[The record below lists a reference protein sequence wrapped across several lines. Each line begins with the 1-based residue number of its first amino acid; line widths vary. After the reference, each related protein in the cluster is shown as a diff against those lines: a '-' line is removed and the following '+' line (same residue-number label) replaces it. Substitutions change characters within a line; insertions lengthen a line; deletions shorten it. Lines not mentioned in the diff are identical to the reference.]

1 MLYNLTHFPG
11 PLVCRIRQVLT
22 CCTIWHISPAPWCVG
37 LDWWHAVQSDTFPPV
52 PWCVGLDR
60 FHCSI
65 IFAFSLIKF
74 QFLMFASG
82 KFYFMLCY
90 FMLSYHISLSHL
102 NTSRF
107 PIWKTCNNHT
117 RSKFPNFFG
126 WLRLARVNK
135 SNTFWKIP
143 QHRGENVKSLWK
155 YPGRIKNSTNLIRNV
170 KMHRLSTNQIP
181 GYLYMV

>member
-1 MLYNLTHFPG
+1 
-11 PLVCRIRQVLT
+11 
-22 CCTIWHISPAPWCVG
+22 
-37 LDWWHAVQSDTFPPV
+37 
-52 PWCVGLDR
+52 
-60 FHCSI
+60 
-65 IFAFSLIKF
+65 
-74 QFLMFASG
+74 
-82 KFYFMLCY
+82 MLCY
-90 FMLSYHISLSHL
+90 FMLSYHVSLSHL

-155 YPGRIKNSTNLIRNV
+155 YPGRIKNSTNLIRNE
-170 KMHRLSTNQIP
+170 KNASAINQSNSRILIYGIGLLWSWSYDSWIYNHMCKQCRSP
-181 GYLYMV
+181 LMLWVRILVITRCTRHNIMW

>member
-1 MLYNLTHFPG
+1 M
-11 PLVCRIRQVLT
+11 CRIRQVLT